1 MAVNNLAYSKNGL
14 ALTELFEG
22 DILTAYRD
30 QAGVWTIGY
39 GHTEGVKPGQTI
51 SKAEAEAFLVH
62 DLRAAAACVNE
73 AVRISLTQPEFDA
86 LVDFTFN
93 MGAGAFRRSSLLKDI
108 NTGNIPAAI
117 RQFSLWDH
125 CGGVINEG
133 LLRRRKAE
141 AAEFSHAARLS
152 V

>member
-22 DILTAYRD
+22 DILTAYQD

-51 SKAEAEAFLVH
+51 SRAEAEAFLME
-62 DLRAAAACVNE
+62 DLKIATAGVNE
-73 AVRISLTQPEFDA
+73 AVRISLTQSEFDA

-93 MGAGAFRRSSLLKDI
+93 MGAGAFRRSSLLKDV
-108 NTGNIPAAI
+108 NNGNFPAAI
-117 RQFSLWDH
+117 RQFRLWDH
-125 CGGVINEG
+125 CGGVVNEG
-133 LLRRRKAE
+133 LLRRRYAE
-141 AAEFSHAARLS
+141 AKEFENMAGAAS
-152 V
+152 